1 MLVDVR
7 GNTVSDRGST
17 PLTSTNPI
25 MDSFTIDLPFT
36 RESWHGRIKACRGVL
51 ASMDTKTFERFEEAH
66 IKILQ
71 QLPEQFTIKHKV
83 FLTYYIITK

>member
-1 MLVDVR
+1 MFLPLFCFR
-7 GNTVSDRGST
+7 PPVSNVV
-17 PLTSTNPI
+17 PLDNPI